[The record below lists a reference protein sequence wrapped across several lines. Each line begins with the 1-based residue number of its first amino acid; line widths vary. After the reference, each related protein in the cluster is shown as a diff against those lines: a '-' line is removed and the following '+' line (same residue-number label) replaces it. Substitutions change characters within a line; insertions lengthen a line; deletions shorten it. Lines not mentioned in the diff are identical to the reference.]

1 MKFTLSYQSLY
12 ELGPKDNQED
22 SMYPKFGSNHPETL
36 FVVCDGMGGHERGE
50 IASGVVC
57 EALSRYVKTHCNPQ
71 ETFEEKDFQAALTE
85 AYDSLDVR
93 DKGEDKKMGTT
104 MTFLK
109 FHEGGCF
116 AAHIGDSRIYH
127 IRPSEAGDGRIRYV
141 SRDHSLVNDLL
152 AVGELTPEE
161 AQDFKYKNIITRSM
175 QPKLE
180 RRPKAE
186 IRNITDIQSGDYFL
200 LCTDG
205 VLDTITDSE
214 LVSVIS
220 DRKLSDRE
228 KMNRI
233 LILSKNSHDN
243 HSAHLIHVEKASGKL
258 MKNRKLK
265 IAAMALVSACV
276 LAVAGYFIVQ
286 TISGY
291 RVMKA
296 VNRDQAQ
303 YESIIRQIDSITDV
317 SKQTHK
323 PMLLEKWN
331 LYMRASVIEERYE
344 GTEYAIYFTEGA
356 IEKADKIWLQIE
368 RIRNVFQNAPR
379 HREKM
384 KKDKSNNN
392 NLN

>member
-1 MKFTLSYQSLY
+1 MKFTLSYQSLH

-36 FVVCDGMGGHERGE
+36 FIVCDGMGGHERGE

-71 ETFEEKDFQAALTE
+71 GPFDEKDFQAALTE

-127 IRPSEAGDGRIRYV
+127 IRPSESGDDRVRYV

-161 AQDFKYKNIITRSM
+161 ALNFNYKNIVTRSM
-175 QPKLE
+175 HPKLE

-186 IRNITDIQSGDYFL
+186 IRNITDIRSGDYFFM
-200 LCTDG
+200 CTDG

-214 LVSVIS
+214 LVSVVS

-243 HSAHLIHVEKASGKL
+243 HSAHLIHVEKASGRL
-258 MKNRKLK
+258 VKNRKLK
-265 IAAMALVSACV
+265 IAAMALVLAAV
-276 LAVAGYFIVQ
+276 LSVAGYFAVQ
-286 TISGY
+286 TIVGY
-291 RVMKA
+291 REMNA
-296 VNRDQAQ
+296 VRRDQAQ
-303 YESIIRQIDSITDV
+303 YEKILAQIDSIANIGVGEGIPTLVD
-317 SKQTHK
+317 T
-323 PMLLEKWN
+323 WN
-331 LYMRASVIEERYE
+331 LYTKAATIEEHYA
-344 GTEYAIYFTEGA
+344 GTEYAIYFTA
-356 IEKADKIWLQIE
+356 DAVAKAAVIRDSLSRIKVPNNDNIDK
-368 RIRNVFQNAPR
+368 
-379 HREKM
+379 
-384 KKDKSNNN
+384 
-392 NLN
+392 